1 MIRVNDTPIRQVELG
16 LLGDLRRR
24 RVLQLGWE
32 GPDQALE
39 LLKTGAGV
47 VMVEPSPQAVTSA
60 RRFSEAEEMKLDLH
74 QADVADLAF
83 LRADTI
89 DVALASSALAQV
101 EDLRR
106 LFRQVNRVLHPG
118 GNFSV
123 RIPHPV
129 STAIEHDSDPPLL
142 RRSYF
147 EGSADGSSGRSWTI
161 EEIFTGLSRSG
172 FEVDSLLELVDPE
185 RPGPAQRLYPDI
197 LLVRAKKKGA

>member
-24 RVLQLGWE
+24 RALQLGWE
-32 GPDQALE
+32 GPEQALE
-39 LLKTGAGV
+39 LLQTGVGLV
-47 VMVEPSPQAVTSA
+47 LVEPSPQAVTSA
-60 RRFSEAEEMKLDLH
+60 RRFCEAEEMKIDLH
-74 QADVADLAF
+74 QADVSDLAF
-83 LRADTI
+83 LRADSI
-89 DVALASSALAQV
+89 DVVLASSALAHV

-123 RIPHPV
+123 RVTHPL
-129 STAIEHDSDPPLL
+129 SAAIEHSSEPPSL

-147 EGSADGSSGRSWTI
+147 DGTADAPSGRSWTV

-172 FEVDSLLELVDPE
+172 FEIDSLLELVDPE
-185 RPGPAQRLYPDI
+185 ISGPSQRFYPDV
-197 LLVRAKKKGA
+197 LLIRAKKKGA